1 MLYTV
6 ITKPDPKK
14 FERAVAELLNDGWSL
29 HGTPTLSAS
38 GALVQALIKEEAKK
52 TSGKAKQKVSE

>member
-14 FERAVAELLNDGWSL
+14 FERAVADLLDDGWTL
-29 HGTPTLSAS
+29 HGSPTLSAS
-38 GALVQALIKEEAKK
+38 GALVQALLKEEKANVKPKASKK
-52 TSGKAKQKVSE
+52 

>member
-14 FERAVAELLNDGWSL
+14 FERAVADLLDDGWTL
-29 HGTPTLSAS
+29 HGSPTLSAS
-38 GALVQALIKEEAKK
+38 GALVQALLKEEAKK
-52 TSGKAKQKVSE
+52 SGKAKQKVSE